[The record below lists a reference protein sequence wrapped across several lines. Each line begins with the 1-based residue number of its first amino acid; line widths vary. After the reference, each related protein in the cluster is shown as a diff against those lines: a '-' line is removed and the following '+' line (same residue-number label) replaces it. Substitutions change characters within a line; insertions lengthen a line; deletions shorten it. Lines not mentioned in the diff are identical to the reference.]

1 MVYYEHSAGI
11 YVSLGVFENSGCR
24 LWPTS
29 QMPDTGDERESAD
42 ETEDVKA
49 KAPSL
54 QLELISMEAILRE
67 EIRRE
72 IKTFTKF
79 ARKQGSNL

>member
-1 MVYYEHSAGI
+1 M
-11 YVSLGVFENSGCR
+11 FENSGCR
-24 LWPTS
+24 LWPTGE
-29 QMPDTGDERESAD
+29 MPDTGDERESAD

-49 KAPSL
+49 EAPCL
-54 QLELISMEAILRE
+54 ELELISIEAILRE
-67 EIRRE
+67 EIHRE